1 MGDFQS
7 VLLGSLA
14 YFAFLTTNIEEGV
27 GEGGEGGEKG
37 GKVQARLWLER
48 ALLAEG
54 AEGGVEGEGAVADK
68 ARTFYNVEAK
78 KFQKKHSVAS
88 SLQGEEED
96 FLFGQFWGLRGG
108 PPSTMTS
115 SEGRCHGRGTGSRV
129 KSLGRTK
136 FGEAK
141 G

>member
-1 MGDFQS
+1 M
-7 VLLGSLA
+7 
-14 YFAFLTTNIEEGV
+14 
-27 GEGGEGGEKG
+27 
-37 GKVQARLWLER
+37 
-48 ALLAEG
+48 
-54 AEGGVEGEGAVADK
+54 ADK

-78 KFQKKHSVAS
+78 KLQKKHSVAS

-108 PPSTMTS
+108 PPSMMAST
-115 SEGRCHGRGTGSRV
+115 EGRCQGRGTGSRV

-136 FGEAK
+136 FGETT